1 VIVDIGRT
9 VDLIVDIGRTVD
21 LIVDIGR
28 TVDWSR
34 TLNPLQFSN

>member
-1 VIVDIGRT
+1 VIVDIGIT

-28 TVDWSR
+28 TVDCHCINF
-34 TLNPLQFSN
+34 LFLI

>member
-28 TVDWSR
+28 TVDCHCINF
-34 TLNPLQFSN
+34 LFLI

>member
-1 VIVDIGRT
+1 VIVDIGIT

-28 TVDWSR
+28 TVDCHCINFLFR
-34 TLNPLQFSN
+34 I